1 MRKVYERNIARFN
14 RLATVSNFLKQD
26 GTLNV
31 LDMTSFISRFLFV
44 HGHLFC
50 LTLGN
55 ENSKLC
61 ANDMVELVHQH
72 LPPLM
77 KDFGLLLQR
86 KLFKG
91 LELVHMTVVSL
102 FSLHFDGRSISDDC
116 IQAFTFEMKRKEC
129 EPLLTQRR
137 TTKDAL
143 SLIMFYGLINK

>member
-1 MRKVYERNIARFN
+1 
-14 RLATVSNFLKQD
+14 
-26 GTLNV
+26 
-31 LDMTSFISRFLFV
+31 
-44 HGHLFC
+44 
-50 LTLGN
+50 
-55 ENSKLC
+55 
-61 ANDMVELVHQH
+61 MVELVHQH